1 MSWIEWAIENTL
13 NGAPRIALVDR
24 MKQEGIAEA
33 DALAMTAGLDKLSGY
48 RVASKINEQYKKLSS
63 VMGNLQSLQEHD
75 PEYEKIEKIDF
86 PSEEV
91 FFKDYW
97 TRNKP
102 VIIKNFAK
110 GWPAISKW
118 SLEYFEDK
126 FGDELVEVQTK
137 RNTDKNYELNSVL
150 HKTKM
155 PLNEFIGKIK
165 ASESSN
171 DFYMTANNNTLKETR
186 LKEVLEDLGKFPE
199 YLTTPKADGN
209 THLWIGPKGTITPL
223 HHDEVALFHVQ
234 IVGRKVWKLI
244 SPLYGPNVYNHK
256 GVFSAIDLQN
266 IDYNRF
272 PKMKGVKIIE
282 ALVEP
287 EEALF
292 LPIAWWH
299 GVVSLDRSISMSMI
313 NFKYPNHWEYSNPT
327 GAHQ

>member
-75 PEYEKIEKIDF
+75 PEYETIEKIDF

-91 FFKDYW
+91 FFKEYW

-118 SLEYFEDK
+118 SLDYFEDN

-137 RNTDKNYELNSVL
+137 RSTDKDYELNSVL
-150 HKTKM
+150 YKTKM
-155 PLNEFIGKIK
+155 SLQEFISKIK
-165 ASESSN
+165 ASETSN
-171 DFYMTANNNTLKETR
+171 DVYMTANNNTLKETR

-199 YLTTPKADGN
+199 YLTKPKADGN

-256 GVFSAIDLQN
+256 GVFSAVDLQN

-313 NFKYPNHWEYSNPT
+313 NFKYPNHWEYNNPT